1 MQWTDLAFLHW
12 PVPKDALQ
20 RLVPRGVEVETFDG
34 DAWLG
39 IVPFCMRKTRIRGLP
54 PLPYATDFPELN
66 VRTYVRVGDKPG
78 VWFFSLDAKSRLAV
92 AGARATFGL
101 PYFRA
106 EMEVEQ
112 RGLLTSYVSRRVDDR
127 APPARFAAGYCSGGA
142 SRPAKPGT
150 LEQFLV
156 ERYCLYAQG
165 RDGYQQ
171 EIASLIAANGL
182 DGKVVMVGHCDDMP
196 AAFALADIVIAPS
209 NLPEAFGRV
218 AAEAGAMGVPAV
230 GSSIGAQSEIIV
242 DGETGFIVPPSDPEA
257 LAASI
262 GRLLA
267 MGPGGRRT
275 MGQAALA
282 RVRERFTTSALQK
295 ATLAVYESLLGRPS

>member
-165 RDGYQQ
+165 RDGSLRCG
-171 EIASLIAANGL
+171 EIAHAPWQLQSASVQLG
-182 DGKVVMVGHCDDMP
+182 VCDMTRLLG
-196 AAFALADIVIAPS
+196 FALPDCAPFA
-209 NLPEAFGRV
+209 LCAEPVEVV
-218 AAEAGAMGVPAV
+218 AWRPM
-230 GSSIGAQSEIIV
+230 
-242 DGETGFIVPPSDPEA
+242 
-257 LAASI
+257 
-262 GRLLA
+262 
-267 MGPGGRRT
+267 
-275 MGQAALA
+275 
-282 RVRERFTTSALQK
+282 RVRETR
-295 ATLAVYESLLGRPS
+295 

>member
-1 MQWTDLAFLHW
+1 MPHPALAAVDHRPFPLPREPWVISMQWTDLAFLHW

-112 RGLLTSYVSRRVDDR
+112 RGLLTSYVSRRIDDR

-165 RDGYQQ
+165 RDGSLRCG
-171 EIASLIAANGL
+171 EIAHAPWQLQSASVQLG
-182 DGKVVMVGHCDDMP
+182 VCDMTRLLG
-196 AAFALADIVIAPS
+196 FALPDCAPFA
-209 NLPEAFGRV
+209 LCAEPVEVV
-218 AAEAGAMGVPAV
+218 AWRPM
-230 GSSIGAQSEIIV
+230 
-242 DGETGFIVPPSDPEA
+242 
-257 LAASI
+257 L
-262 GRLLA
+262 
-267 MGPGGRRT
+267 
-275 MGQAALA
+275 
-282 RVRERFTTSALQK
+282 VRGTR
-295 ATLAVYESLLGRPS
+295 